1 MLDGKKQI
9 SLTRAIAVI
18 LITNI
23 ITFGVC
29 ITTPIQLIGNKLII
43 GKANGEFINKLNKL
57 TYVKAILEEK
67 YVDKIDEDKLVEGA
81 VRGMVD
87 GIGDPYTVYFNQK
100 EFNDYMTHTQGSY
113 TGIGIYVGEKDDKI
127 VVVAPI
133 EDTPAYR
140 AGIKSGDII
149 LKVNDQAVY
158 AKNLEKAV
166 SMIKGK
172 EGTKVKITIYREGI
186 GTLDFNIVRA
196 KIVMKTVKSDI
207 LENNIGYIR
216 ITTFDENTSEAF
228 DKELDGLISKGIKG
242 LVIDLRNNPGGLL
255 DQCVKIADR
264 ILGEGTIVYTID
276 KKGDKEVY
284 TSDSKKLD
292 IPLVLLVNEGSA
304 SASEILSGAVRDFK
318 AGTLIGTRTF
328 GKGLVQKLIP
338 LPNNEGLKVTI
349 SRYYTPSGECIQGKG
364 IEPDIILDLPKEDK
378 ERELTYKED
387 IQIQKA
393 IEVIKNKIK

>member
-140 AGIKSGDII
+140 AGIKSGI
-149 LKVNDQAVY
+149 
-158 AKNLEKAV
+158 
-166 SMIKGK
+166 
-172 EGTKVKITIYREGI
+172 
-186 GTLDFNIVRA
+186 
-196 KIVMKTVKSDI
+196 
-207 LENNIGYIR
+207 
-216 ITTFDENTSEAF
+216 
-228 DKELDGLISKGIKG
+228 
-242 LVIDLRNNPGGLL
+242 
-255 DQCVKIADR
+255 
-264 ILGEGTIVYTID
+264 
-276 KKGDKEVY
+276 
-284 TSDSKKLD
+284 
-292 IPLVLLVNEGSA
+292 
-304 SASEILSGAVRDFK
+304 
-318 AGTLIGTRTF
+318 
-328 GKGLVQKLIP
+328 
-338 LPNNEGLKVTI
+338 
-349 SRYYTPSGECIQGKG
+349 
-364 IEPDIILDLPKEDK
+364 
-378 ERELTYKED
+378 
-387 IQIQKA
+387 
-393 IEVIKNKIK
+393 